1 MLSIFADERQYSE
14 DPDVRAQWVAEMN
27 AELAEIQR
35 AEDKF
40 MADLYG
46 GKAEDPDE
54 ETEEEE

>member
-1 MLSIFADERQYSE
+1 MISIFADERQHSE
-14 DPDVRAQWVAEMN
+14 NAEERTEARN
-27 AELAEIQR
+27 AIHTELAEIQR

-46 GKAEDPDE
+46 GKTEDPDE

>member
-1 MLSIFADERQYSE
+1 MISIFADERQHSE
-14 DPDVRAQWVAEMN
+14 NAEERTEARNAIN

-46 GKAEDPDE
+46 EKAEDPDE